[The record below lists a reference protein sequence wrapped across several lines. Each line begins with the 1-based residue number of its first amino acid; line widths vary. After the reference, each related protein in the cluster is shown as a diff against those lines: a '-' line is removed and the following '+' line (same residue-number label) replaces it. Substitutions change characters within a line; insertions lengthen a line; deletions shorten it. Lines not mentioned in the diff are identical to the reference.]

1 MIFYVDGAC
10 SGNGSTLSTGGFGVV
25 GHVDGIGLYFFSA
38 GDTETTNNREELKAI
53 IHVFVKFG
61 WDSKNQRLL
70 KPEEYPIVYSDSA
83 YAVNT
88 LTDWMFR
95 WADNDWTKSD
105 GKTPENLDLI
115 KLYYNL
121 WQQGWRIDLRKVK
134 GHAGDFWNELADGM
148 ARRAKDRQ
156 TVKEVNMLTE
166 GDLYGEHNS
175 DSNSE

>member
-1 MIFYVDGAC
+1 MTFYVDGAC
-10 SGNGSTLSTGGFGVV
+10 SGNRSALSTGGFGVV
-25 GHVDGIGLYFFSA
+25 GHKDGVGLYFFSV

-53 IHVFVKFG
+53 LHVFVKFG

-88 LTDWMFR
+88 LTNWMFR

-148 ARRAKDRQ
+148 AKRAKDRQ
-156 TVKEVNMLTE
+156 TIKEVNMLTE

>member
-10 SGNGSTLSTGGFGVV
+10 SGNGSTYATGGFGVV
-25 GHVDGIGLYFFSA
+25 GLVDDIGLYYFSA
-38 GDTETTNNREELKAI
+38 GDKETTNNREELKAI

-95 WADNDWTKSD
+95 WADNDWIKSD

-121 WQQGWRIDLRKVK
+121 WKQGWRIDLRKVK
-134 GHAGDFWNELADGM
+134 GHSGNYWNEIADKLAKV
-148 ARRAKDRQ
+148 AKEKQDIY
-156 TVKEVNMLTE
+156 ELNMLTK
-166 GDLYGEHNS
+166 GEMNGEYNSNS
-175 DSNSE
+175 DN